1 MCKFRRKQW
10 YRRAPVQF
18 VLILLPQKVSENN
31 GASVYLSFFFFFNR
45 TYLALLLA
53 DGAGWVFVISEA
65 YSSIT
70 ANIESLGQPTVKR
83 SLLHLTLSSTYSK
96 YPSFK
101 IKMSK
106 AEFPNS
112 LNFTLEFS
120 RLLQAY
126 IKNLP
131 ISFFYGGFYG
141 TCGVFRW
148 QLMWTPG
155 NKLRTNTGHLKTYL
169 YFNLFY

>member
-31 GASVYLSFFFFFNR
+31 GASVYLSFFFFNR

-53 DGAGWVFVISEA
+53 DGAEWVFVISEA
-65 YSSIT
+65 YSCIT

-106 AEFPNS
+106 AQFPDS

-141 TCGVFRW
+141 TSGVFRW

>member
-31 GASVYLSFFFFFNR
+31 GASVYLSFFFFNR

-53 DGAGWVFVISEA
+53 DGAGWVFVISEV
-65 YSSIT
+65 YSCIT

-106 AEFPNS
+106 AEFPDS

-126 IKNLP
+126 IKSLP
-131 ISFFYGGFYG
+131 ISFFYGAFMGHA
-141 TCGVFRW
+141 VFFV
-148 QLMWTPG
+148 G
-155 NKLRTNTGHLKTYL
+155 N
-169 YFNLFY
+169 

>member
-31 GASVYLSFFFFFNR
+31 GASVYLSFFFFNR

-53 DGAGWVFVISEA
+53 DGAEWVFVISEA
-65 YSSIT
+65 YSCIT

-106 AEFPNS
+106 AEFPDS

-141 TCGVFRW
+141 TSGVFRW
-148 QLMWTPG
+148 QLMWNPG

>member
-18 VLILLPQKVSENN
+18 VLILLQQKVSENN
-31 GASVYLSFFFFFNR
+31 GASVYLSFFFFQS
-45 TYLALLLA
+45 YLSSFIACR
-53 DGAGWVFVISEA
+53 VFVISEA
-65 YSSIT
+65 YSCIT

-106 AEFPNS
+106 AEFPDS

-141 TCGVFRW
+141 TCDVFRW

>member
-18 VLILLPQKVSENN
+18 VLILLQQKVSENN
-31 GASVYLSFFFFFNR
+31 GASVYLSFFFFFQS
-45 TYLALLLA
+45 YLSSFIACR
-53 DGAGWVFVISEA
+53 VFVISEA
-65 YSSIT
+65 YSCIT

-106 AEFPNS
+106 AEFPDS

-141 TCGVFRW
+141 TCDVFRW